1 MAKGYWIAQ
10 VDVED
15 TERYGEYSALIDAT
29 LAPFG
34 GRFLVR
40 GGRREDVE
48 GAMRKR
54 AILIEFDSYEQALA
68 CYRSAAYQAIIPLRT
83 GAAIA
88 DIAVVEG
95 GGAS

>member
-15 TERYGEYSALIDAT
+15 MARYGEYSALIDAT

-40 GGRREDVE
+40 GGRREDME
-48 GAMRKR
+48 GTMRQR
-54 AILIEFDSYEQALA
+54 SIVIEFDSYELALA
-68 CYRSAAYQAIIPLRT
+68 CYRSPAYQAIIPLRE
-83 GAAIA
+83 GAAMV
-88 DIAVVEG
+88 DLVVVEG
-95 GGAS
+95 HDRP